1 MSLLK
6 LTEFKI
12 ASLIKFGLFVI
23 LLLGGYAC
31 SSESE
36 EPTPE
41 PDVIAPTVN
50 FAIAGANS
58 SPSGSTPV
66 FSNQITI
73 EINAQDAGG
82 VAKVEAFINDQKV
95 GEDTTAPFQITVDL
109 SGYTSKMPSSGKF
122 QDYTLKIVATD
133 TSGNQ
138 SSTEQ
143 VINIDNEL
151 PSISNVSLQN
161 GAIINGE
168 TNAVTFEV
176 SDNEA
181 LSTIQV
187 FLNNELFQEFSDGV
201 FEFNINTLELSEG
214 ENSFRIE
221 AVDLANNTANFDVA
235 FISDN
240 TGPEI
245 IVSNLVDGQII
256 DESFNLS
263 PQVQDEFSEVVA
275 FTALL
280 NGDTILESTTDQLG
294 EVLIDP
300 EELAVGEASFEL
312 VASDALGN
320 ETTLNLTNQVL
331 RRLFKVQMEN
341 GFFESTWFGFHIL
354 ISEMDGSFIML
365 KSAKITDN
373 ELVLHAPAEFPL
385 DKEYMVSFIGEEN
398 QGSWIETHMTVVQNL
413 TRSNFTEINFSAPFG
428 ESMTQQ
434 TIPMSGFFGVENV
447 IGRGHGFQSTH
458 DSNLESF
465 SLESYEGSGYN
476 PYNGYYLI
484 GYNMGEDP
492 SFYGYLKIDNP
503 LSPGFVINRSD
514 FSFDNINQGST
525 SFSGNGLAT
534 YNHNLNI
541 WGFENAADVGN
552 RNSHL
557 IYDSNYTFNP
567 VGTDN
572 YYYPTVFE
580 AYQHHFRLNNYNTYR
595 DGLPAAEYLLP
606 NWTIEHTQSGNEVSI
621 IKSGLGHT
629 VGRLIV
635 EIGSET
641 NDSQLM
647 PILFASSQEGPVYLP
662 ILPEE
667 LSNLNVYPIFQNQT
681 YSVEYSELISFDTI
695 TTYEDYLDNVISSYK
710 EHTEV
715 APIMESM
722 TNRNAFIF
730 NNWSFKYQ

>member
-1 MSLLK
+1 MKKYLPH
-6 LTEFKI
+6 
-12 ASLIKFGLFVI
+12 
-23 LLLGGYAC
+23 LLLLSLSFIVFSC
-31 SSESE
+31 SSDSD
-36 EPTPE
+36 EPTPPE
-41 PDVIAPTVN
+41 PDIIAPIV
-50 FAIAGANS
+50 AITIG
-58 SPSGSTPV
+58 GSTSSGNGETPV
-66 FSNQITI
+66 YSNQII
-73 EINAQDAGG
+73 VNINAQDAGG

-95 GEDTTAPFQITVDL
+95 GEDTTAPFQITIDL

-143 VINIDNEL
+143 VINIDNEM

-161 GAIINGE
+161 GAIINGD

-176 SDNEA
+176 SDNEG

-187 FLNNELFQEFSDGV
+187 FLNDELFQQFSDGV

-221 AVDLANNTANFDVA
+221 AKDLANNTVNFDVA

-245 IVSNLVDGQII
+245 MVSNLVDGQII
-256 DESFNLS
+256 DESFNFS
-263 PQVQDEFSEVVA
+263 PQVQDEFSNVVG

-280 NGDTILESTTDQLG
+280 NGVTLLESTTDQIG

-300 EELAVGEASFEL
+300 EELAVGEVSFEL
-312 VASDALGN
+312 IASDALGN
-320 ETTLNLTNQVL
+320 ETTMNLTNQVL

-373 ELVLHAPAEFPL
+373 ELVLHAPSEFPL

-413 TRSNFTEINFSAPFG
+413 TRSNFTRINFTAPNG
-428 ESMTQQ
+428 ESITQQ
-434 TIPMSGFFGVENV
+434 TIPMSGFLGVETV
-447 IGRGHGFQSTH
+447 IGRGHGYQSTH
-458 DSNLESF
+458 DPNLETL
-465 SLESYEGSGYN
+465 SLESYGGNGYD

-484 GYNMGEDP
+484 GYELGDNP
-492 SFYGYLKIDNP
+492 SYGYLKIDNP
-503 LSPGFVINRSD
+503 WDTGFVINKSD
-514 FSFDNINQGST
+514 FSFDNINQGTT
-525 SFSGNGLAT
+525 SFSANGLAN
-534 YNHNLNI
+534 YDHNLNI
-541 WGFENAADVGN
+541 WGFEKAEDVGN
-552 RNSHL
+552 KLSHL
-557 IYDSNYTFNP
+557 IYDSNYTFGP

-580 AYQHHFRLNNYNTYR
+580 AYQHHFRLNNYNTFR
-595 DGLPAAEYLLP
+595 EGLPAPEYLLP
-606 NWTIEHTQSGNEVSI
+606 DWTIEHTQSANEVSI
-621 IKSGLGHT
+621 LKTGAGHT

-635 EIGSET
+635 EIGNET
-641 NDSQLM
+641 NGSQLM
-647 PILFASSQEGPVYLP
+647 PVLFASSHEGPVYLP
-662 ILPEE
+662 FLPEE
-667 LSNLNVYPIFQNQT
+667 LSNLSVYNIFQNQT

-695 TTYEDYLDNVISSYK
+695 TTYEDYLNNVISNYK

-715 APIMESM
+715 APLMESI
-722 TNRNAFIF
+722 TNINAFIF
-730 NNWSFKYQ
+730 SNWSFKYQ

>member
-6 LTEFKI
+6 LAEFKI
-12 ASLIKFGLFVI
+12 TSPVKFGLFVF
-23 LLLGGYAC
+23 LLLGFYAC

-36 EPTPE
+36 EPAPE

-58 SPSGSTPV
+58 SSSGTTPV

-95 GEDTTAPFQITVDL
+95 GEDTTAPFQITIDL
-109 SGYTSKMPSSGKF
+109 SGYASKMPSSGKF

-161 GAIINGE
+161 GAIINGD
-168 TNAVTFEV
+168 TNTVTFEV
-176 SDNEA
+176 SDNEG

-187 FLNNELFQEFSDGV
+187 FLNDELFQQFSDGV

-221 AVDLANNTANFDVA
+221 AIDLANNTANFDVA

-245 IVSNLVDGQII
+245 LISNLVDGQII
-256 DESFNLS
+256 DESFNFS
-263 PQVQDEFSEVVA
+263 PQVQDEFSNVVA

-280 NGDTILESTTDQLG
+280 NGVTLLESTTDQVG

-300 EELAVGEASFEL
+300 EELAVGEVSFEL
-312 VASDALGN
+312 IASDALGN
-320 ETTLNLTNQVL
+320 ETTMNLTNQVL

-365 KSAKITDN
+365 KSAKITDT

-398 QGSWIETHMTVVQNL
+398 QGSWIETHMTVVQSL

-428 ESMTQQ
+428 ESIIQQ
-434 TIPMSGFFGVENV
+434 TIPMAGFFGVENV
-447 IGRGHGFQSTH
+447 IGRGNGYQSTH
-458 DSNLESF
+458 DPNLETF

-503 LSPGFVINRSD
+503 LSPGLVINRSD

-534 YNHNLNI
+534 YDHNLNI
-541 WGFENAADVGN
+541 WGFEQAEDIGN
-552 RNSHL
+552 KLSHL

-595 DGLPAAEYLLP
+595 DGLPASEYLLP
-606 NWTIEHTQSGNEVSI
+606 DWTIDHTQSGNEVSI
-621 IKSGLGHT
+621 AKTGTGHT

-641 NDSQLM
+641 DGSQLM
-647 PILFASSQEGPVYLP
+647 PVLFASSHEGPIYLP

-667 LSNLNVYPIFQNQT
+667 LANLNVYPIFQNQT
-681 YSVEYSELISFDTI
+681 YSVDYSELISFDTI
-695 TTYEDYLDNVISSYK
+695 TTYEDYLGKVITNYK

-715 APIMESM
+715 APVMESI

-730 NNWSFKYQ
+730 SNWSFKYQ